1 MDLTNCPLQS
11 FAVCTRNKDK
21 DRARIEKANKD
32 YAYASKGNKFH
43 NRGTSYLR
51 GKSRNVIG
59 FSRAKSD
66 IQSKAKKIQGKGRQ
80 LKEEAVRA
88 YAIKSSVA
96 TEGGRSRTAGRND
109 YLALLAKQARI
120 ESKISS
126 TLGEGQASA
135 MQGITRQ
142 YQNKEAS
149 NREKLGL
156 PPEYGPRVTYR
167 KRGLFDM
174 IAPLSSIASIATPF
188 MV

>member
-1 MDLTNCPLQS
+1 M
-11 FAVCTRNKDK
+11 CTRNKDK
-21 DRARIEKANKD
+21 DRARIEKAKKD
-32 YAYASKGNKFH
+32 YTYASEGNKFH

-66 IQSKAKKIQGKGRQ
+66 IQSKAKKIQGKGRL

-96 TEGGRSRTAGRND
+96 GGGRSRTAGRND
-109 YLALLAKQARI
+109 YLALLAKQSSI

-174 IAPLSSIASIATPF
+174 IAPLSNIASIATPF
-188 MV
+188 MTPVG